1 MICRSCHQG
10 CWVAVV
16 RSRRFLGGV
25 GVGFLVTLGVGLDLF
40 VRLRLRMSN
49 WIIFY
54 ITLLNWE
61 FLLKWYNFFWNFCL
75 KQRFLAVHH
84 DFHWVKC
91 HSLYVK
97 ESKYE
102 IFERSE
108 SGFGVGNCGKPES
121 GVGQFG
127 KVGDG
132 SDILPPTP
140 QPWLSHTIFLLQCV
154 TGAQLALHFGG
165 GEFSWNFIRWRHH
178 AYSTVVQL
186 FRKRSQIKLS

>member
-84 DFHWVKC
+84 DFHWQLIATKLLTAKLHTLYFKERGRKFLKC
-91 HSLYVK
+91 RRFWKDWSRSRIFYLRLGGKISDSATLVSALAKRKLLSQSDCRYTTDLYPVQGL
-97 ESKYE
+97 EPSRFRDSSIHQSKVFL
-102 IFERSE
+102 ILRS
-108 SGFGVGNCGKPES
+108 
-121 GVGQFG
+121 
-127 KVGDG
+127 
-132 SDILPPTP
+132 
-140 QPWLSHTIFLLQCV
+140 
-154 TGAQLALHFGG
+154 
-165 GEFSWNFIRWRHH
+165 
-178 AYSTVVQL
+178 
-186 FRKRSQIKLS
+186 